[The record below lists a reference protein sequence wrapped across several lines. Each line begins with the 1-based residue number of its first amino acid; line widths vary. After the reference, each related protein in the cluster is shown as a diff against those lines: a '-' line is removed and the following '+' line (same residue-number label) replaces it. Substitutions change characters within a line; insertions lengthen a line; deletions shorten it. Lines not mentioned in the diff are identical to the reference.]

1 MEVKRGRSYS
11 ICASRGGKLNQV
23 DRRRDTASPRKPQRK
38 NGREKYE
45 KLLDALEVLITEQ
58 DSSDISLA
66 NLSQVA
72 GVPAASVYHFFP
84 SVDASLTAL
93 AERHYKSFSDALL
106 CYSNI
111 SPVDNWQEL
120 LFQICDLVHTYYVQN
135 IAALKV
141 HFGPQSSWALRQLQM
156 ENNWRLADTLLK
168 NLSREFELPPSQ
180 DWRERFMLAI
190 TINDSFYS
198 QSYSRFGRITDEIAA
213 EGKRAAVAYLKLYL
227 GELLQRRQERLVAAD
242 APAF

>member
-1 MEVKRGRSYS
+1 M
-11 ICASRGGKLNQV
+11 NQV
-23 DRRRDTASPRKPQRK
+23 DRRTVSPRDTASPRKPQRK

-45 KLLDALEVLITEQ
+45 KLLDALEVLITQQ

-93 AERHYKSFSDALL
+93 AERHYDCLSDAMLSHSSL
-106 CYSNI
+106 SYLDS
-111 SPVDNWQEL
+111 WQDL
-120 LFQICDLVHTYYVQN
+120 LFQVCDLVRSYYEQN

-156 ENNWRLADTLLK
+156 ENNWRLADTLLN

-180 DWRERFMLAI
+180 DWRERFMQAI
-190 TINDSFYS
+190 TINDSFWC

-213 EGKRAAVAYLKLYL
+213 EGKRAAAAYLKLYL
-227 GELLQRRQERLVAAD
+227 GELLQRREARFASAD
-242 APAF
+242 APAY

>member
-1 MEVKRGRSYS
+1 M
-11 ICASRGGKLNQV
+11 NQV
-23 DRRRDTASPRKPQRK
+23 DQRTVSRRDTASPRKPQRK

-45 KLLDALEVLITEQ
+45 KLLDALEALITEQ

-93 AERHYKSFSDALL
+93 AERHYKFLSDTLL
-106 CYSNI
+106 CHSEFTRLD
-111 SPVDNWQEL
+111 SWQDL
-120 LFQICDLVHTYYVQN
+120 LFQVFERVRAYYEEN
-135 IAALKV
+135 AGALKV

-156 ENNWRLADTLLK
+156 ENHWLLADTLLK
-168 NLSREFELPPSQ
+168 SLSREFELPPSQ

-190 TINDSFYS
+190 TINDSFWS

-213 EGKRAAVAYLKLYL
+213 EGKRAASAYLKLYL
-227 GELLQRRQERLVAAD
+227 GELLQRRQRRFVAAD
-242 APAF
+242 APVY